1 MNVCAFI
8 LACLLQ
14 GVPMELKLYR
24 YDRTTRGI
32 FGELIAGNSRFKTVE
47 RPYTNNE
54 PFISSVPAGKYT
66 LEPHHSS
73 KHGDVWALVNEA
85 KGVYHYANI
94 NAIRYAILIHVANR
108 PSELAGCIGIGKHLG
123 FVREEIA
130 VTSSRIAVNEAM
142 QILSRDASHTL
153 EIINKF

>member
-1 MNVCAFI
+1 
-8 LACLLQ
+8 
-14 GVPMELKLYR
+14 MELKLYR

-32 FGELIAGNSRFKTVE
+32 FGELVVSNSRFKTVE
-47 RPYTNNE
+47 RPYMNNE

-66 LEPHHSS
+66 LEKHHSNR
-73 KHGDVWALVNEA
+73 HGETWALVNEA
-85 KGVYHYANI
+85 KGVYHYKHH
-94 NAIRYAILIHVANR
+94 NAVRYAILIHVANR
-108 PSELAGCIGIGKHLG
+108 PSELAGCIGIGKHLV